1 MTWET
6 TGQYNIGLD
15 FGLFNGRISGSVEWY
30 KQNTYDLL
38 MPRALPEVSGFGSI
52 TENVGETEN
61 TGFEFTL
68 ETVNF
73 QNKIW
78 RIIGLSS

>member
-1 MTWET
+1 
-6 TGQYNIGLD
+6 
-15 FGLFNGRISGSVEWY
+15 
-30 KQNTYDLL
+30 

-61 TGFEFTL
+61 KGLEVTL

-73 QNKIW
+73 QTKDFSWTTSLQFATNKEK
-78 RIIGLSS
+78 L